1 MYFTMKNSLLN
12 LKKNLFLT
20 SIILIAVT
28 LIFRKVATILI
39 IISLIFF
46 LVYNRYL
53 LKDNFKKAS
62 KFIIIICI
70 PIILEII
77 FFWNNDSFIEGYK
90 SLEKNLTTL
99 IFPFVLIL
107 NYKLIQPKKIL
118 NYYSLITIL
127 TLIVSLFLFIV
138 FRNDYFHKYM
148 DGIHLWQMGYE
159 FSNFIGIHAP
169 ALNMYISFVSIFFF
183 YIFLKEYSLNK
194 LSKKATTFFAFLL
207 ISFLF
212 LLIVN
217 TRIALLTF
225 LINIIVVFFS
235 FQMKIKTKLTIFFIS
250 LFLFIT
256 VSFIF
261 VKKFPYFLEKYT
273 TQIVGNLDKIGELD
287 KIENPEIMVY
297 SSLVTRLSIW
307 KSSYELGKDNFW
319 IGVGSSDAKKELTNY
334 YKRTDQ
340 QFLKKYGFI
349 THNQF
354 LNYFLKYG
362 IFGIIGCVIYLLYP
376 LYIYWR
382 TKNIIVLC
390 FFVNFFIS
398 NFTDDYLN
406 KFDGIAYSALW
417 YSIFTCYIIK
427 NEESKKN

>member
-1 MYFTMKNSLLN
+1 MYFTMKNSLLK
-12 LKKNLFLT
+12 LKKNVFLA

-28 LIFRKVATILI
+28 IIFRKVATILI

-46 LVYNRYL
+46 LIYNRYL
-53 LKDNFKKAS
+53 LKENYKKFS
-62 KFIIIICI
+62 KYIMIVCI

-77 FFWNNDSFIEGYK
+77 FFWNNDNFYEGYK

-99 IFPFVLIL
+99 IFPFLLIL
-107 NYKLIQPKKIL
+107 NYKNIQPKKIL
-118 NYYSLITIL
+118 NYYSVITIII
-127 TLIVSLFLFIV
+127 LIISLFLFIV
-138 FRNDYFHKYM
+138 FKNDYFHKYM

-169 ALNMYISFVSIFFF
+169 ALNMYISFISIYFF
-183 YIFLKEYSLNK
+183 YLFLKEYSFNK
-194 LSKKATTFFAFLL
+194 LSKKATTFFVFLI

-235 FQMKIKTKLTIFFIS
+235 FQMKIQTKLSIFFMS
-250 LFLFIT
+250 LFLLISLSYF
-256 VSFIF
+256 F
-261 VKKFPYFLEKYT
+261 VQKFPFVIEKYT
-273 TQIVGNLDKIGELD
+273 TQVVGNLDKIGNLD
-287 KIENPEIMVY
+287 MIENPESKVY

-334 YKRTDQ
+334 YKQTNQ
-340 QFLKKYGFI
+340 QFLKKFGFI

-362 IFGIIGCVIYLLYP
+362 VLGLIGCFIYLTYP

-382 TKNIIVLC
+382 TKNIMILC

-417 YSIFTCYIIK
+417 YSIFTCYIIN
-427 NEESKKN
+427 NEGSKKD

>member
-1 MYFTMKNSLLN
+1 MKNSLLK
-12 LKKNLFLT
+12 LKKNVFLA

-28 LIFRKVATILI
+28 IIFRKVATILI

-46 LVYNRYL
+46 LIYNRYL
-53 LKDNFKKAS
+53 LKENYKKFS
-62 KFIIIICI
+62 KYIMIVCI

-77 FFWNNDSFIEGYK
+77 FFWNNDNFYEGYK

-99 IFPFVLIL
+99 IFPFLLIL
-107 NYKLIQPKKIL
+107 NYKNIQPKKIL
-118 NYYSLITIL
+118 NYYSVITIII
-127 TLIVSLFLFIV
+127 LIISLFLFIV

-169 ALNMYISFVSIFFF
+169 ALNMYISFISIYFF
-183 YIFLKEYSLNK
+183 YIFLKEYSFNK
-194 LSKKATTFFAFLL
+194 LSKKAITFFVFLI

-235 FQMKIKTKLTIFFIS
+235 FQMKIQTKLSIFFMS
-250 LFLFIT
+250 LFLLISLSYF
-256 VSFIF
+256 F
-261 VKKFPYFLEKYT
+261 VQKFPFVIEKYT
-273 TQIVGNLDKIGELD
+273 TQVVGNLDKIGNLD
-287 KIENPEIMVY
+287 MIENPESKVY

-334 YKRTDQ
+334 YKQTNQ
-340 QFLKKYGFI
+340 QFLKKFGFI

-362 IFGIIGCVIYLLYP
+362 VLGLIGCFIYLTYP

-382 TKNIIVLC
+382 TKNIMILC

-417 YSIFTCYIIK
+417 YSIFTCYIIN
-427 NEESKKN
+427 NEGSKKD

>member
-1 MYFTMKNSLLN
+1 MKNSLLK
-12 LKKNLFLT
+12 LKKNVFLA

-28 LIFRKVATILI
+28 IIFRKVATILI

-46 LVYNRYL
+46 LIYNRYL
-53 LKDNFKKAS
+53 LKENYKKFS
-62 KFIIIICI
+62 KYIMIVCI

-77 FFWNNDSFIEGYK
+77 FFWNNDNFYEGYK

-107 NYKLIQPKKIL
+107 NYKNIQPKKIL
-118 NYYSLITIL
+118 NYYSVITIII
-127 TLIVSLFLFIV
+127 LIISLFLFIV
-138 FRNDYFHKYM
+138 FKNDYFHKYM

-169 ALNMYISFVSIFFF
+169 ALNMYISFISIYFF
-183 YIFLKEYSLNK
+183 YLFLKEYSFNK
-194 LSKKATTFFAFLL
+194 LSKKAITFFVFLI

-235 FQMKIKTKLTIFFIS
+235 FQMKIQTKLSIFFMS
-250 LFLFIT
+250 LFLLISLSYF
-256 VSFIF
+256 F
-261 VKKFPYFLEKYT
+261 VQKFPFVIEKYT
-273 TQIVGNLDKIGELD
+273 TQVVGNLDKIGNLD
-287 KIENPEIMVY
+287 MIENPESKVY

-334 YKRTDQ
+334 YKQTNQ
-340 QFLKKYGFI
+340 QFLKKFGFI

-362 IFGIIGCVIYLLYP
+362 VLGLIGCFIYLTYP

-382 TKNIIVLC
+382 TKNIMILC

-417 YSIFTCYIIK
+417 YSIFTCYIIN
-427 NEESKKN
+427 NEGSKKD

>member
-1 MYFTMKNSLLN
+1 
-12 LKKNLFLT
+12 
-20 SIILIAVT
+20 
-28 LIFRKVATILI
+28 
-39 IISLIFF
+39 
-46 LVYNRYL
+46 
-53 LKDNFKKAS
+53 
-62 KFIIIICI
+62 
-70 PIILEII
+70 
-77 FFWNNDSFIEGYK
+77 
-90 SLEKNLTTL
+90 
-99 IFPFVLIL
+99 
-107 NYKLIQPKKIL
+107 
-118 NYYSLITIL
+118 
-127 TLIVSLFLFIV
+127 
-138 FRNDYFHKYM
+138 
-148 DGIHLWQMGYE
+148 
-159 FSNFIGIHAP
+159 
-169 ALNMYISFVSIFFF
+169 
-183 YIFLKEYSLNK
+183 
-194 LSKKATTFFAFLL
+194 
-207 ISFLF
+207 
-212 LLIVN
+212 
-217 TRIALLTF
+217 
-225 LINIIVVFFS
+225 
-235 FQMKIKTKLTIFFIS
+235 
-250 LFLFIT
+250 
-256 VSFIF
+256 
-261 VKKFPYFLEKYT
+261 
-273 TQIVGNLDKIGELD
+273 
-287 KIENPEIMVY
+287 MVY

>member
-1 MYFTMKNSLLN
+1 MKNSLLK
-12 LKKNLFLT
+12 LKKNVFLA

-28 LIFRKVATILI
+28 IIFRKVATILI

-46 LVYNRYL
+46 LIYNRYL
-53 LKDNFKKAS
+53 LKENYKKFS
-62 KFIIIICI
+62 KYIMIVCI

-77 FFWNNDSFIEGYK
+77 FFWNNDNFYEGYK

-99 IFPFVLIL
+99 IFPFLLIL
-107 NYKLIQPKKIL
+107 NYKNIQPKKII
-118 NYYSLITIL
+118 NYYSVITIII
-127 TLIVSLFLFIV
+127 LIISLFLFIV
-138 FRNDYFHKYM
+138 FKNDYFHKYM

-169 ALNMYISFVSIFFF
+169 ALNMYISFISIYFF
-183 YIFLKEYSLNK
+183 YLFLKEYSFNK
-194 LSKKATTFFAFLL
+194 LSKKATTFFVFLI

-235 FQMKIKTKLTIFFIS
+235 FQMKIQTKLSIFFMS
-250 LFLFIT
+250 LFLLISLSYF
-256 VSFIF
+256 F
-261 VKKFPYFLEKYT
+261 VQKFPFVIEKYT
-273 TQIVGNLDKIGELD
+273 TQVVGNLDKIGNLD
-287 KIENPEIMVY
+287 MIENPESKVY

-334 YKRTDQ
+334 YKQTNQ
-340 QFLKKYGFI
+340 QFLKKFGFI

-362 IFGIIGCVIYLLYP
+362 VLGLIGCFIYLTYP

-382 TKNIIVLC
+382 TKNIMILC

-417 YSIFTCYIIK
+417 YSIFTCYIIN
-427 NEESKKN
+427 NEGSKKD

>member
-1 MYFTMKNSLLN
+1 MKNSLLK
-12 LKKNLFLT
+12 LKKNVFLA

-28 LIFRKVATILI
+28 IIFRKVATILI

-46 LVYNRYL
+46 LIYNRYL
-53 LKDNFKKAS
+53 LKENYKKFS
-62 KFIIIICI
+62 KYIMIVCI

-77 FFWNNDSFIEGYK
+77 FFWNNDNFYEGYK

-99 IFPFVLIL
+99 IFPFLLIL
-107 NYKLIQPKKIL
+107 NYKNIQPKKIL
-118 NYYSLITIL
+118 NYYSVITIII
-127 TLIVSLFLFIV
+127 LIISLFLFIV
-138 FRNDYFHKYM
+138 FKNDYFHKYM

-169 ALNMYISFVSIFFF
+169 ALNMYISFISIYFF
-183 YIFLKEYSLNK
+183 YLFLKEYSFNK
-194 LSKKATTFFAFLL
+194 LSKKATTFFVFLI

-235 FQMKIKTKLTIFFIS
+235 FQMKIQTKLSIFFMS
-250 LFLFIT
+250 LFLLISLSYF
-256 VSFIF
+256 F
-261 VKKFPYFLEKYT
+261 VQKFPFVIEKYT
-273 TQIVGNLDKIGELD
+273 TQVVGNLDKIGNLD
-287 KIENPEIMVY
+287 MIENPESKVY

-334 YKRTDQ
+334 YKQTNQ
-340 QFLKKYGFI
+340 QFLKKFGFI

-362 IFGIIGCVIYLLYP
+362 VLGLIGCFIYLTYP

-382 TKNIIVLC
+382 TKNIMILC

-417 YSIFTCYIIK
+417 YSIFTCYIIN
-427 NEESKKN
+427 NEGSKKD